1 MKPEDV
7 KENCPVCGS
16 QMEAK
21 ATVTPKMFLVKCH
34 GFNSADNEKCTYE
47 GVYNVETKTTR
58 GALAITNH
66 KVTAPQRPYRG
77 KGQGQRYT
85 KPTREIYP

>member
-1 MKPEDV
+1 MKAEDI

-16 QMEAK
+16 QMEAR
-21 ATVTPKMFLVKCH
+21 ATVTPRMFLVKCY
-34 GFNSADNEKCTYE
+34 GMDPEDNTKCTYE

-58 GALAITNH
+58 GSLAITHH
-66 KVTAPQRPYRG
+66 KAPAPQRPYRRQSQG
-77 KGQGQRYT
+77 KGYV

>member
-1 MKPEDV
+1 MNTEDV

-21 ATVTPKMFLVKCH
+21 PTVTPKMFLVKCH
-34 GFNSADNEKCTYE
+34 GFNNVDNEKCTYE

-58 GALAITNH
+58 GALAITHH
-66 KVTAPQRPYRG
+66 KTVAPQRPYRRQGQG
-77 KGQGQRYT
+77 KGYV